1 MMMKFK
7 MFKIVKFVYVFIDV
21 LLLLFNKFINFFVE
35 LIVFAHKI

>member
-7 MFKIVKFVYVFIDV
+7 MFIFIDV
-21 LLLLFNKFINFFVE
+21 LLLLFSKFINFFVE